1 MTLSIFSYAYW
12 PYLIRELSSHI
23 LHPFS
28 SGFFYHW
35 VVRILY
41 VCSTQAPYQICKN
54 FLQFCGLY
62 FHFPDDVFC
71 SMRIFFI
78 LMSSLSIFFFFGL
91 LLVLLESYL
100 RRLCLV
106 QYHENVCLHVLLKFV
121 LACTFRLLI
130 HFWSIFVDDVR
141 GRRSNFIPWHV
152 AIQLSQ
158 NALLNCHMMGSKHIF
173 LDCSTIWTWSKSLP
187 SPVSETPA
195 DQCLASSRSLKHVRQ
210 MNVVKVGNQ
219 SPMFRGWSPLHSAL
233 GCDPGNIFSQ
243 RPRGQSLKRCLGT
256 LEWRG
261 QTKLSLFVLLTLV
274 MPCGTAGRIPA
285 TQPGQ
290 AITAPN
296 PNH

>member
-1 MTLSIFSYAYW
+1 MMSFVSWEFFLFWCPAY
-12 PYLIRELSSHI
+12 L
-23 LHPFS
+23 F
-28 SGFFYHW
+28 
-35 VVRILY
+35 
-41 VCSTQAPYQICKN
+41 
-54 FLQFCGLY
+54 
-62 FHFPDDVFC
+62 
-71 SMRIFFI
+71 
-78 LMSSLSIFFFFGL
+78 FFFFGL
-91 LLVLLESYL
+91 LLVLLESHL

-106 QYHENVCLHVLLKFV
+106 QYHENVCLHVLIKFV

-158 NALLNCHMMGSKHIF
+158 NGLLNCHMMGSKHIF
-173 LDCSTIWTWSKSLP
+173 LDCCTIWTWSKSLP

-195 DQCLASSRSLKHVRQ
+195 DQCLASSRSSKHVRQ

-219 SPMFRGWSPLHSAL
+219 SPVFRGWSPLHSAL
-233 GCDPGNIFSQ
+233 GYDSGNIFSQ
-243 RPRGQSLKRCLGT
+243 QPCGQSLKRCLGT

-290 AITAPN
+290 AVTAPN